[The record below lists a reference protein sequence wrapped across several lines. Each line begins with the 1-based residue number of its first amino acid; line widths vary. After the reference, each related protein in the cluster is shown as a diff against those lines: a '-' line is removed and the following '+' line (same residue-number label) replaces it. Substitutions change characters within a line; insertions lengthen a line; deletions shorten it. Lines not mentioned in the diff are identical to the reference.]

1 MAGYECGMK
10 LPILYTVDLSGNPAK
25 CIHWSV
31 DGHLGSSLAFRLW
44 QGVRQWTCLHMSSGV
59 TSSFLLGLYLGLGP
73 LGHSIGVCS
82 VIGGI
87 AKQMSVALLA
97 LTEVSSCCVFRACN
111 YFLSACYAS
120 RRYFFHRDLPS
131 EAATSLQE
139 CREDSHWLTWNMA
152 DPGCNRSLRGWGHS
166 DIYFS
171 RHFICRFLYHHNLH
185 PMASKGGLTHEMK
198 EKFTRAGWKQH
209 GPVSKWGDPCSEFY
223 VLLSGSLRRRPIP
236 APLSS
241 SGQKANW
248 YNCNL

>member
-120 RRYFFHRDLPS
+120 RRYHLFLSPGP
-131 EAATSLQE
+131 A
-139 CREDSHWLTWNMA
+139 LT
-152 DPGCNRSLRGWGHS
+152 GCNFTAGMQGRQPLAHLKHGGSRLQPVIEGLGTQWHLL
-166 DIYFS
+166 FS
-171 RHFICRFLYHHNLH
+171 SFHLPF
-185 PMASKGGLTHEMK
+185 S
-198 EKFTRAGWKQH
+198 
-209 GPVSKWGDPCSEFY
+209 
-223 VLLSGSLRRRPIP
+223 IP
-236 APLSS
+236 S
-241 SGQKANW
+241 
-248 YNCNL
+248 